1 MTCCCPASGLDLVDP
16 KCNHN
21 EDLKRAAVP
30 LENGLFQ
37 SDFIIVD
44 MHCAACIRKLETGFD
59 AVVGIQS
66 ARANLSL
73 KRLSVVWDEQFISP
87 EKIENMIQSFGFS
100 ANPYDLSILSDK
112 QDKQSK
118 QLLLALGVAGFSAMN
133 IMLLSVSVWSGT
145 DIETTHL
152 FHLISGVIAVPAVF
166 FAGQPFFKA
175 ALSVLKVGRLNM
187 EVPISLAVLLT
198 LGMSIF
204 ESLNG
209 GDEAYFDAAVSLLF
223 FLLIGRY
230 LDHLMRRRARVA
242 VDQLSNIAA
251 KGATVRDSAGRL
263 TYHALDAI
271 KPEDHIIVKPG
282 ERIPLDCRLLSNRA
296 LLDRSLVTGESVP
309 AYLEAGVEIE
319 AGTLNLEHT
328 VELEVLRAE
337 DKSFVAEIVRLME
350 AAEGSRSKYVRIAD
364 RMAQI
369 YAPAVHLLALITFIG
384 WFAASGDWH
393 ISLYTAIAVLIVTCP
408 CALGL
413 AVPVV
418 HVIAATRLFQKGIM
432 MKDGSA
438 LERAAE
444 VDTVFFD
451 KTGTL
456 TYGMS
461 DAVHMDGDLEL
472 LPIAKALAQSS
483 SHPKAAAIAAR
494 LRDIPSSHPDLVV
507 KEITGEGVE
516 WKTDTKTVRLGRADW
531 VRRINP
537 GAVAGDVVCADR
549 TGKCL
554 TFEVG
559 EKLRKDAAETI
570 GRLRSKGFEIALI
583 SGDTNTRVIEM
594 AKAAHIKT
602 VLSDQRPQD
611 KIDAIKQASAKGSRV
626 LMVGD
631 GLNDAAA
638 LSEGHASMAPSSACD
653 IGKMAADFVFTR
665 DTLEAVPETLAIAR
679 KAASLVKQN
688 FALALLY
695 NCIAVPCAMAGLV
708 TPLFAALAM
717 SLSSIIV
724 VANSMRLS
732 IKKPIAIQSATT
744 ILAIRRI
751 QPV

>member
-1 MTCCCPASGLDLVDP
+1 MTCCCPASSLDLVDQ

-37 SDFIIVD
+37 SDFTIVD

-59 AVVGIQS
+59 AVAGIQS
-66 ARANLSL
+66 VRANLSL
-73 KRLSVVWDEQFISP
+73 KRLSLVWDKQLISP
-87 EKIENMIQSFGFS
+87 EEIENMIQSFGFS
-100 ANPYDLSILSDK
+100 ANPYDLSALSDK

-175 ALSVLKVGRLNM
+175 AFSALKVGRLNM

-198 LGMSIF
+198 LGMSVF

-263 TYHALDAI
+263 TYHTLDAI
-271 KPEDHIIVKPG
+271 KPKDHIIVKPG
-282 ERIPLDCRLLSNRA
+282 ERIPLDCRLLSDRA
-296 LLDRSLVTGESVP
+296 LLDRSLVTGECVP
-309 AYLEAGVEIE
+309 AYLEVGEEIE
-319 AGTLNLEHT
+319 AGTLNLEYT
-328 VELEVLRAE
+328 VELEVLRSE

-350 AAEGSRSKYVRIAD
+350 AAEGSRSKYIRIAD

-384 WFAASGDWH
+384 WFAVSGDWH

-456 TYGMS
+456 THGMS
-461 DAVHMDGDLEL
+461 DAVHMDGDLDL

-483 SHPKAAAIAAR
+483 SHPKAAAIAYG
-494 LRDIPSSHPDLVV
+494 LRDIPSSHPNLSV

-516 WKTDTKTVRLGRADW
+516 WQTDTKTVRLGRADW
-531 VRRINP
+531 VRDINP
-537 GAVAGDVVCADR
+537 NAGEGDVVCADS
-549 TGKCL
+549 TGRYL
-554 TFEVG
+554 IFEVG
-559 EKLRKDAAETI
+559 EKLRKGSTETI
-570 GRLRSKGFEIALI
+570 DRLRTKGLEITLI

-611 KIDAIKQASAKGSRV
+611 KIDAIKQATAKGSRV
-626 LMVGD
+626 MMVGD

-653 IGKMAADFVFTR
+653 VGKMAADFVFTR
-665 DTLEAVPETLAIAR
+665 DTLEAVPDTLAIAR

-708 TPLFAALAM
+708 TPLFAAIAM

-744 ILAIRRI
+744 TLAARRI
-751 QPV
+751 QPA